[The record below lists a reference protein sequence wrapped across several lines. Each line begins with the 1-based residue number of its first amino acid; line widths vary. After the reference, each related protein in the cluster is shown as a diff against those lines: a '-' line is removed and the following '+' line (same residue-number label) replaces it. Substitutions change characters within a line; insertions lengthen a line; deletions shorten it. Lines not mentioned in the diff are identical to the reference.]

1 MEAGLCYG
9 HLNILYVHTL
19 KELTLIALLKK
30 KKASYRVFKYQK
42 QRRFHGVFPLMYAA
56 LEFT

>member
-1 MEAGLCYG
+1 MDDNMEAGLCYG

-30 KKASYRVFKYQK
+30 KSK
-42 QRRFHGVFPLMYAA
+42 L
-56 LEFT
+56 